1 MRKHSRRRFI
11 GQLFTAL
18 IGSTGLSRCVHATI
32 DPSNDG
38 FTEICVV
45 ARQPG
50 ALPKPVIDVWTSQI
64 GELDIRQLPD
74 RLGRVVVWDDV
85 RGERALSREIANIAS
100 AIDEYFGIKI
110 NLDTNATA
118 HLGHFNGPFLSND
131 KLLHVSTPSDLAAI
145 GRHTAVIDLSS
156 GGLTRLRWLDIIP
169 SLRRYYTHVIGVD
182 MSVPGF
188 CEFDGAFEPPHGLS
202 DLSLHTMQACDYWL
216 LARDASIS
224 RRVELSAEERS
235 FEFTKLIQDLC
246 DCIASAPNDLET
258 AIGSIATS
266 QFAMFGTRT

>member
-11 GQLFTAL
+11 GQLSLAL
-18 IGSTGLSRCVHATI
+18 IGSTGLSRSACATI
-32 DPSNDG
+32 DQSNDG
-38 FTEICVV
+38 LTEICVV

-50 ALPKPVIDVWTSQI
+50 ALPKPVIDVWTGQI
-64 GELDIRQLPD
+64 GQLDIRQLPD

-85 RGERALSREIANIAS
+85 RGDRALSREIAGIAS

-118 HLGHFNGPFLSND
+118 HLGHFGGPLLSND
-131 KLLHVSTPSDLAAI
+131 KLLHSFAPSDRDAI
-145 GRHTAVIDLSS
+145 ERRTAVIDLSS

-182 MSVPGF
+182 MSVPDF
-188 CEFDGAFEPPHGLS
+188 RELDAAFEPPHRPS
-202 DLSLHTMQACDYWL
+202 DLALHTMHACDYWL
-216 LARDASIS
+216 LARNESIS

-235 FEFTKLIQDLC
+235 FEFTKLIQNLC
-246 DCIASAPNDLET
+246 DCIASAPNDIET
-258 AIGSIATS
+258 AIGSIATR
-266 QFAMFGTRT
+266 QFATFGARA